1 MAVIKNNKTRMW
13 EVRTYYKDLT
23 GARKQKTKRAL
34 PRRAKPLNGEEFQTE
49 RGSEYQYEFQKFCG
63 YLSDGF
69 RTKNKTQYVP
79 DKEAHY

>member
-1 MAVIKNNKTRMW
+1 MAVIKNNKTGMW

-23 GARKQKTKRAL
+23 GARKQKTKM
-34 PRRAKPLNGEEFQTE
+34 GTQFQTE
-49 RGSEYQYEFQKFCG
+49 RGSEYQYELQKFCG

-69 RTKNKTQYVP
+69 RTKNKTQYFS